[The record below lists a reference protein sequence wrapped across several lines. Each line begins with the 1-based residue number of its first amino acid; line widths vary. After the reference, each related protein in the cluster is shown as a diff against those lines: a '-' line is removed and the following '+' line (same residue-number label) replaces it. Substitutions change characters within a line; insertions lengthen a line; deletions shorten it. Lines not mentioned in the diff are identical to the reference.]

1 MTRQET
7 AMWQKVFAAAF
18 DPRKTAMIDPA
29 NGDVHIGPADHFAE
43 AGGEN

>member
-1 MTRQET
+1 
-7 AMWQKVFAAAF
+7 MWQKVFAAAF